1 MSIETIEAK
10 IINNEDDSIKVE
22 DLDRAKLAFISFG
35 SLCGM
40 GIGLLFSFIAT
51 NNWFKLIV
59 GVSLIFTGLWSIMK
73 SIDMLRK

>member
-1 MSIETIEAK
+1 MSIPIVDAE

-51 NNWFKLIV
+51 NTWFKLIV
-59 GVSLIFTGLWSIMK
+59 GILLIFTGLWSIMK